1 MGWFHLL
8 LSFGFYFPKCGK
20 SLLEKGEEDG
30 PWISNGF
37 EGDLMI
43 FVAPCY
49 ILLSPNHHACYK
61 QSFPSKGWPKFQ
73 PRDSLL
79 GFFVLDHLKA
89 PVGIW
94 NLEFLLIYLQLEE
107 FMTLMTLN
115 RLKSVD
121 NSNLYALNLY
131 VYFPFVQVPLWLLRS
146 YFIHPSFQAGFN
158 SGLVSGFLFG
168 KYTGMFQNWKLVH
181 IFPYMS
187 GKNTMG
193 IIKQYWNSTFPWNIL
208 IKIVHSMPIVDQ
220 HFNMST
226 SPISDAYAAINISGT
241 AGCRFVWSLEI
252 AEPNLQPQRMHF
264 SMYHEGS

>member
-1 MGWFHLL
+1 MLVTSRVFQVRDDPNFSPEIACWAFL
-8 LSFGFYFPKCGK
+8 Y
-20 SLLEKGEEDG
+20 
-30 PWISNGF
+30 WI
-37 EGDLMI
+37 I
-43 FVAPCY
+43 
-49 ILLSPNHHACYK
+49 
-61 QSFPSKGWPKFQ
+61 SKLQ
-73 PRDSLL
+73 LVS
-79 GFFVLDHLKA
+79 
-89 PVGIW
+89 GIW
-94 NLEFLLIYLQLEE
+94 NSCCIYLQLEE

-121 NSNLYALNLY
+121 NSNLHALNLY
-131 VYFPFVQVPLWLLRS
+131 VYFPFVQVPLWLLLS